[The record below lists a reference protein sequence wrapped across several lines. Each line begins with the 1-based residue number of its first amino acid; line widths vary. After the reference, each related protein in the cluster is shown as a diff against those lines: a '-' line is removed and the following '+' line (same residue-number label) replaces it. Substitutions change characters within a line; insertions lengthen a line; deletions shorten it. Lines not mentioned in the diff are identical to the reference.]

1 MLAMLPTRRA
11 SQKRIKAWLVK
22 IDCVIFAILAQKQ
35 ETKLNITSQTPTLPS
50 TQISNSRSVYLLV
63 GLLVSWLVRLKGT
76 WLLPLVLFAAPAL
89 IPKAWAQ
96 AYPTRTITLV
106 CPFAP
111 GGSADIMARLIAQK
125 LGEGLNVPV
134 VVENRPGAGGMV
146 GANFVAKA
154 KPDGYTLLQIT
165 GAYPAASALASA
177 PQFDAVKDMTMVSLI
192 TSYPFIINVPPN
204 APFQTFTEFLS
215 FARANP
221 GKLNYSSSGIGSIG
235 HLSAELMNALGNIET
250 VHIPTKGGTTALS
263 ELLAGRVDFMFEAP
277 TLSLSYIKS
286 GKLKALASTGK
297 ERYKPMQDLP
307 AVAET
312 LAGYETISFI
322 GVGAPAGT
330 PDAIV
335 QQLNNEIRKFVAQT
349 DTAKRLTE
357 LGGEPQTSTPEEMNR
372 FVANEFRKWRQVI
385 TQRKIDRQ

>member
-134 VVENRPGAGGMV
+134 VVENRPGAKGQTKVMV
-146 GANFVAKA
+146 
-154 KPDGYTLLQIT
+154 
-165 GAYPAASALASA
+165 
-177 PQFDAVKDMTMVSLI
+177 
-192 TSYPFIINVPPN
+192 
-204 APFQTFTEFLS
+204 
-215 FARANP
+215 
-221 GKLNYSSSGIGSIG
+221 
-235 HLSAELMNALGNIET
+235 
-250 VHIPTKGGTTALS
+250 
-263 ELLAGRVDFMFEAP
+263 RV
-277 TLSLSYIKS
+277 
-286 GKLKALASTGK
+286 G
-297 ERYKPMQDLP
+297 
-307 AVAET
+307 
-312 LAGYETISFI
+312 
-322 GVGAPAGT
+322 
-330 PDAIV
+330 
-335 QQLNNEIRKFVAQT
+335 
-349 DTAKRLTE
+349 
-357 LGGEPQTSTPEEMNR
+357 
-372 FVANEFRKWRQVI
+372 
-385 TQRKIDRQ
+385 

>member
-1 MLAMLPTRRA
+1 MNTLSNTPYPPA
-11 SQKRIKAWLVK
+11 
-22 IDCVIFAILAQKQ
+22 AQ
-35 ETKLNITSQTPTLPS
+35 S
-50 TQISNSRSVYLLV
+50 SNGRSVFLLV
-63 GLLVSWLVRLKGT
+63 LLLVRLFHSCFVRLKGS
-76 WLLPLVLFAAPAL
+76 WLLPLFLLAAPAL
-89 IPKAWAQ
+89 MPNAWAQ

-177 PQFDAVKDMTMVSLI
+177 PQFDAVKDMSMVSMV

-204 APFQTFTEFLS
+204 APFQTFTEFL
-215 FARANP
+215 AYAKAHP

-335 QQLNNEIRKFVAQT
+335 QQLNNEIRKFVAQA
-349 DTAKRLTE
+349 DTARRLTE
-357 LGGEPQTSTPEEMNR
+357 LGGEPQTSSPDEMNR

-385 TQRKIDRQ
+385 NQRKIERQ

>member
-177 PQFDAVKDMTMVSLI
+177 PQFDAVKDMTMVSMV

-204 APFQTFTEFLS
+204 APFQTFTEFL
-215 FARANP
+215 AYAKANP

>member
-1 MLAMLPTRRA
+1 
-11 SQKRIKAWLVK
+11 
-22 IDCVIFAILAQKQ
+22 
-35 ETKLNITSQTPTLPS
+35 
-50 TQISNSRSVYLLV
+50 
-63 GLLVSWLVRLKGT
+63 
-76 WLLPLVLFAAPAL
+76 
-89 IPKAWAQ
+89 
-96 AYPTRTITLV
+96 
-106 CPFAP
+106 
-111 GGSADIMARLIAQK
+111 
-125 LGEGLNVPV
+125 
-134 VVENRPGAGGMV
+134 MV

-177 PQFDAVKDMTMVSLI
+177 PQFDTVKDMSMVSMV

-204 APFQTFTEFLS
+204 APFQTFTEFL
-215 FARANP
+215 AYAKAHP

-335 QQLNNEIRKFVAQT
+335 QQLNNEIRKFVAQA
-349 DTAKRLTE
+349 DTARRLTE
-357 LGGEPQTSTPEEMNR
+357 LGGEPQTSSPDEMNR

-385 TQRKIDRQ
+385 NQRKIERQ

>member
-1 MLAMLPTRRA
+1 MP
-11 SQKRIKAWLVK
+11 
-22 IDCVIFAILAQKQ
+22 
-35 ETKLNITSQTPTLPS
+35 N
-50 TQISNSRSVYLLV
+50 
-63 GLLVSWLVRLKGT
+63 
-76 WLLPLVLFAAPAL
+76 
-89 IPKAWAQ
+89 AWAQ
-96 AYPTRTITLV
+96 AYPARNITLV

-111 GGSADIMARLIAQK
+111 GGSADILARLIAQK
-125 LGEGLNVPV
+125 LSEGLNVPV

-177 PQFDAVKDMTMVSLI
+177 PQFDAVKDMTMVSMV

-204 APFQTFTEFLS
+204 APFQTFTEFL
-215 FARANP
+215 AYAKAHP

-286 GKLKALASTGK
+286 GKLKALASTG
-297 ERYKPMQDLP
+297 
-307 AVAET
+307 
-312 LAGYETISFI
+312 
-322 GVGAPAGT
+322 
-330 PDAIV
+330 
-335 QQLNNEIRKFVAQT
+335 
-349 DTAKRLTE
+349 
-357 LGGEPQTSTPEEMNR
+357 
-372 FVANEFRKWRQVI
+372 
-385 TQRKIDRQ
+385 

>member
-1 MLAMLPTRRA
+1 M
-11 SQKRIKAWLVK
+11 
-22 IDCVIFAILAQKQ
+22 
-35 ETKLNITSQTPTLPS
+35 
-50 TQISNSRSVYLLV
+50 
-63 GLLVSWLVRLKGT
+63 
-76 WLLPLVLFAAPAL
+76 VLFAAPAL

-177 PQFDAVKDMTMVSLI
+177 PQFDAVKDMTMVSMV

-204 APFQTFTEFLS
+204 APFQTFTEFL
-215 FARANP
+215 AYAKANP

-277 TLSLSYIKS
+277 TLSL
-286 GKLKALASTGK
+286 
-297 ERYKPMQDLP
+297 
-307 AVAET
+307 
-312 LAGYETISFI
+312 
-322 GVGAPAGT
+322 
-330 PDAIV
+330 
-335 QQLNNEIRKFVAQT
+335 
-349 DTAKRLTE
+349 
-357 LGGEPQTSTPEEMNR
+357 
-372 FVANEFRKWRQVI
+372 
-385 TQRKIDRQ
+385 